1 MLYAVRLRKGSLLSA
16 RTKIQGGDDT
26 LQRAPPARRRKKMMK
41 NKEIK
46 KRRAIKNT
54 ILYTVVGVA
63 LLSAIMSLY
72 SLLRMAWSW
81 KEFAVLMPVFL
92 ISVTILILFFYAND
106 GFADDYEIM
115 MYYDEEDE
123 LDEDE

>member
-1 MLYAVRLRKGSLLSA
+1 
-16 RTKIQGGDDT
+16 
-26 LQRAPPARRRKKMMK
+26 MMK

-46 KRRAIKNT
+46 KRRAIKNA
-54 ILYTVVGVA
+54 ILYTVVGAA

-72 SLLRMAWSW
+72 SLLRMALSW

-106 GFADDYEIM
+106 GFVDDYELWKC
-115 MYYDEEDE
+115 EDE
-123 LDEDE
+123 VEGLEDEDE

>member
-1 MLYAVRLRKGSLLSA
+1 M
-16 RTKIQGGDDT
+16 
-26 LQRAPPARRRKKMMK
+26 QRAPPEGEKMK
-41 NKEIK
+41 NKELK
-46 KRRAIKNT
+46 KRRAIKNA
-54 ILYTVVGVA
+54 ILYTVVGAA

-92 ISVTILILFFYAND
+92 LSVTILILFFYAND
-106 GFADDYEIM
+106 GFVDDYEIM
-115 MYYDEEDE
+115 MHYDEEDE

>member
-1 MLYAVRLRKGSLLSA
+1 M
-16 RTKIQGGDDT
+16 
-26 LQRAPPARRRKKMMK
+26 QRAPPEGEKMK

-46 KRRAIKNT
+46 KRRAIKNA
-54 ILYTVVGVA
+54 ILYTVVGAA

-81 KEFAVLMPVFL
+81 KKFAVLMPVLL

-106 GFADDYEIM
+106 GFVDDYEIM

>member
-1 MLYAVRLRKGSLLSA
+1 
-16 RTKIQGGDDT
+16 
-26 LQRAPPARRRKKMMK
+26 MMK

-46 KRRAIKNT
+46 KRRAIKNA
-54 ILYTVVGVA
+54 ILYTVVGAA

-92 ISVTILILFFYAND
+92 ISVTILIL
-106 GFADDYEIM
+106 
-115 MYYDEEDE
+115 YYDEEDE

>member
-1 MLYAVRLRKGSLLSA
+1 MWMADKFCRFLMRKTENIVHNCLI
-16 RTKIQGGDDT
+16 T
-26 LQRAPPARRRKKMMK
+26 RRRKKMK

-46 KRRAIKNT
+46 KRRAIKNA
-54 ILYTVVGVA
+54 ILYTVVGAA

-81 KEFAVLMPVFL
+81 KEFAVLMPVLL

-106 GFADDYEIM
+106 GFVDDYEIM

>member
-1 MLYAVRLRKGSLLSA
+1 
-16 RTKIQGGDDT
+16 
-26 LQRAPPARRRKKMMK
+26 MMK

-46 KRRAIKNT
+46 KRRAIKNA
-54 ILYTVVGVA
+54 ILYTVVGAA

-72 SLLRMAWSW
+72 SLLRMA
-81 KEFAVLMPVFL
+81 VFL

-106 GFADDYEIM
+106 GFVDDYEIM

>member
-1 MLYAVRLRKGSLLSA
+1 
-16 RTKIQGGDDT
+16 
-26 LQRAPPARRRKKMMK
+26 MMK

-46 KRRAIKNT
+46 KRRAIKNA
-54 ILYTVVGVA
+54 ILYTVVGAA

-81 KEFAVLMPVFL
+81 KEFTVLMPVFL

-106 GFADDYEIM
+106 GFVDDYEIM
-115 MYYDEEDE
+115 MYHDEEDE